1 MTVALT
7 TITFDCRDAAALA
20 GFWSAATGQ
29 PVDDGATE
37 AFASIGTPS
46 ADGGPAWTFNQVP
59 EGKTAKNRVHLDLT
73 APDGDGD
80 AEVDRLVG
88 LGAKRVAEHDEG
100 GARWTVLADPEGNEF
115 CVV

>member
-7 TITFDCRDAAALA
+7 NITFDCGDAATLA
-20 GFWSAATGQ
+20 GFWSAATGH
-29 PVDDGATE
+29 PVDDGATPE
-37 AFASIGTPS
+37 FASIGFP
-46 ADGGPAWTFNQVP
+46 GEPGRPAWLFAQVP
-59 EGKTAKNRVHLDLT
+59 EGKSAKNRVHLDL
-73 APDGDGD
+73 AAGD
-80 AEVDRLVG
+80 ADGEAEIDRLVG